1 MLLIDYG
8 KSEVAEYHIVLYQ
21 CVCPY
26 NDADLSGC
34 QTFQNLP
41 PLPGLCR
48 AGKHSDLDS
57 GVPEVLY
64 DICIML
70 TCKHFRRSHN
80 AGLVAVAVSNQGG
93 KHCHHGLSRAHVP
106 LKEAVHL
113 LSAPHVFPDFPDYP
127 LLGICQAVRQC
138 SIALVEGLPD
148 IRHRDAPLIAAPDIF
163 LAEKRELKEEKFLE
177 LEPVFGLGQ
186 CGLVLRKMN
195 VAQCVIQ
202 GYETLLPHDI
212 IRQGLR
218 YCRQPGLEGGCHY
231 PAHDLGCN
239 SGIAKLFRGRVNT
252 CH

>member
-1 MLLIDYG
+1 MLLVDYCE
-8 KSEVAEYHIVLYQ
+8 SEVAEYHIVLYQ
-21 CVCPY
+21 SVRPD

-34 QTFQNLP
+34 EPFQNLP
-41 PLPGLCR
+41 PLPGLSR
-48 AGKHSDLDS
+48 AGKHGYLDS
-57 GVPEVLY
+57 GVPEIFY
-64 DICIML
+64 NIGIML
-70 TCKHFRRSHN
+70 TCKHFRRSHY
-80 AGLVAVAVSNQGG
+80 AGLVAVAVSDQGG
-93 KHCHHGLSRAHVP
+93 KHCHHGLSRAHVS
-106 LKEAVHL
+106 LKETVHL

-148 IRHRDAPLIAAPDIF
+148 IRHRDAPLIAASDIF

-186 CGLVLRKMN
+186 CRLVLRKMN

-202 GYETLLPHDI
+202 GYKALLPHDI
-212 IRQGLR
+212 IRQGFR
-218 YCRQPGLEGGCHY
+218 YRRQPGLEGGRHY
-231 PAHDLGCN
+231 PTHDLGCN